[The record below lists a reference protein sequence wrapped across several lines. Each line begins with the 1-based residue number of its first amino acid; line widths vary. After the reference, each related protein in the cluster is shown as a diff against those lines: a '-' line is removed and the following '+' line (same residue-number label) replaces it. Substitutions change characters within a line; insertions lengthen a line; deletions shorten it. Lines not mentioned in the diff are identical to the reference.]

1 MLRPTVLAP
10 QQPMGGDLEPQGR
23 RTPGPPSRPTSP
35 RTRVVIFL
43 LSKELAL
50 TPKASPN
57 DKLVAFDD
65 SPGEASDL
73 RTSCTCEARAEG
85 PSTVGTCGQVLWAE
99 DPTCAG
105 RRGPHTSLWK
115 FSVPTSGQESL
126 PVSRTFG
133 SSRERFSEARSKLQ
147 QEEPFLFFKKVYLL
161 IYLK

>member
-10 QQPMGGDLEPQGR
+10 QQPMGGDLEPQGK

-35 RTRVVIFL
+35 KTRVVVIL

-65 SPGEASDL
+65 SPGEASGL

-105 RRGPHTSLWK
+105 RRGLA
-115 FSVPTSGQESL
+115 
-126 PVSRTFG
+126 PVSG
-133 SSRERFSEARSKLQ
+133 SSPFRPVGKRAFQLVGHLGAAESVFLKPDLSYSKKN
-147 QEEPFLFFKKVYLL
+147 LFFF
-161 IYLK
+161 